1 MLHIIMSPRGNTSNK
16 EDGMASIL
24 VRCPDT
30 IKDKLKS
37 EAEKLGISV
46 NALVLSLLWAWHR
59 GE

>member
-1 MLHIIMSPRGNTSNK
+1 
-16 EDGMASIL
+16 MASIL